1 MGERRNHKKIQK
13 VFQKCT
19 HNTHTQNLRDG
30 VRALFRNKFITLNA
44 YIRQEGRS
52 QNKDLKKKN
61 LGEEKQT

>member
-1 MGERRNHKKIQK
+1 M
-13 VFQKCT
+13 
-19 HNTHTQNLRDG
+19 DG